1 MFLFEM
7 FAIFRIS
14 VRGTTH
20 QSAEYISIGSPLQL
34 KICYMVCLIIKMIDL
49 SSIVLVFLI
58 ASMLSC
64 IKLLCISV
72 MLIRLRFDY

>member
-1 MFLFEM
+1 M
-7 FAIFRIS
+7 S
-14 VRGTTH
+14 VRETTH

-34 KICYMVCLIIKMIDL
+34 SMLYGVFNHQNDRFVF
-49 SSIVLVFLI
+49 VLVFLI
-58 ASMLSC
+58 ASTLFC